1 MTQQNKSDWGLADE
15 VYEEF
20 RIAHPELFM
29 GGGKWGF
36 HNFLRY
42 ARDQLVA
49 GDAIRKVKGKHWIA
63 NRKTFNQV
71 AFEVVTLG
79 YEKAVTDGVDE

>member
-1 MTQQNKSDWGLADE
+1 MTQQDKPDWGLADE

-20 RIAHPELFM
+20 CIAHPELFM
-29 GGGKWGF
+29 QQGKWAF

-42 ARDQLVA
+42 ARDQLMA
-49 GDAIRKVKGKHWIA
+49 SDAIRKVKGKHWIA

-79 YEKAVTDGVDE
+79 YDKAISDGVDE